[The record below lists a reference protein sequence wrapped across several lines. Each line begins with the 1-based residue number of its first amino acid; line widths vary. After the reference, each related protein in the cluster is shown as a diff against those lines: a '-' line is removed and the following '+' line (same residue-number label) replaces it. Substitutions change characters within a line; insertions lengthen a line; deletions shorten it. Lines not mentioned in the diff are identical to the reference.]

1 MGAVNYLGAVMAV
14 NSYENTK
21 ILAVDDEPM
30 VLELVI
36 RSLRREGF
44 DVYSATDGIQG
55 LKLFREINPVVILTD
70 INMPEVT
77 GFDILKTVKQ
87 ESPTTQIIVFSGIGT
102 TEDVINALRLG
113 ASDYLYKP
121 FHIEFLVH
129 TVMKCIERYEL
140 IRERIDR
147 KTTLEKEI
155 AERTATL
162 KKTFHSTIASLGRMI
177 EMRDP
182 YTSGHQN
189 RVSSFAVKIGL
200 EMKLTQKE
208 LEVIKVAGLLHD
220 IGKVAVPVELL
231 VKPARLN
238 TSEFALVKCHPN
250 AGYKAIKDIPFI
262 ESLGKN
268 VADIVHQHHE
278 RINGTGYPNR
288 LKDDE
293 IMLEA
298 KILSVADVFEAMSTH
313 RPYRAALNIEVAK
326 QEIAEKSGEYFSPEC
341 VGACIRLIEKN
352 KDSLEGFFGKNSIA
366 L

>member
-1 MGAVNYLGAVMAV
+1 MAI
-14 NSYENTK
+14 SDYENIK

-30 VLELVI
+30 VLELVV
-36 RSLRREGF
+36 RALRREGF
-44 DVYSATDGIQG
+44 DVYSATDGKQG
-55 LKLFREINPVVILTD
+55 LQLFREVNPVVILTD
-70 INMPEVT
+70 INMPEIT
-77 GFDILKTVKQ
+77 GFDILETVKQ
-87 ESPTTQIIVFSGIGT
+87 ASPTTQIIVFSGMGT
-102 TEDVINALRLG
+102 TQDVINALRLG
-113 ASDYLYKP
+113 ANDYLYKP

-129 TVMKCIERYEL
+129 SVVKCIERFEL

-147 KTTLEKEI
+147 KMTLEKEI
-155 AERTATL
+155 VERTATL

-189 RVSSFAVKIGL
+189 RVSSLAVKIGI
-200 EMKLTQKE
+200 EMDLTQKE

-238 TSEFALVKCHPN
+238 TSEFALVKCHPK
-250 AGYKAIKDIPFI
+250 AGYEAIKDIPFI

-288 LKDDE
+288 LKDDD

-313 RPYRAALNIEVAK
+313 RPYRAALNIDVAK
-326 QEIAEKSGEYFSPEC
+326 AEIADKSAEYFSPEC
-341 VGACIRLIEKN
+341 VDACICLIEKN
-352 KDSLEGFFGKNSIA
+352 KDSLHDIFGKSRVA